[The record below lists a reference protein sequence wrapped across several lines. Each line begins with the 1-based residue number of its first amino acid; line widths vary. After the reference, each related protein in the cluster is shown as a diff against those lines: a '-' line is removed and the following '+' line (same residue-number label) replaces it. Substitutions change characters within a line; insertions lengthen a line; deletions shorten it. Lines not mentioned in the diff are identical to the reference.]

1 VESAKHKNIIL
12 GRRNK
17 MAVSPKAN
25 TRKFSSLM
33 EDIKTASESGVE
45 TAYGRVA
52 AGYYGT
58 SLPTLTN
65 GDFGFFRL
73 TSDGKLMVDTELTV
87 DGNVIVDN
95 VAVWATNI
103 SDSSTSSFALV
114 DASGHPQVDV
124 LTMPG
129 GLTGY
134 AEDAAHTTGEIGVM
148 ALAVR
153 NDAGASLV
161 DTDGDYAPLMVNAYG
176 MLNTN
181 FDMIRDVA
189 PTVNGGNRDAGVQT
203 FTLADDDPAV
213 TALEIMDDWDA
224 VEDAAIGTD
233 GVVFMAKARST
244 QQAAVAEDDAVIPVT
259 NLVGELKIAG
269 HDSATNS
276 NRVEETDPI
285 SSHHVEET
293 LADVTNGA
301 DATYYYYFDMDGF
314 KYFTTQLTLNGGSGT
329 CTATVEATI
338 QDDGTA
344 PASCTYVDITLSEFG
359 AASFTA
365 SDMLIGD
372 VAYGFK
378 YVRIKIVASTG
389 AADDADWTIYNK
401 KLY

>member
-1 VESAKHKNIIL
+1 
-12 GRRNK
+12 
-17 MAVSPKAN
+17 
-25 TRKFSSLM
+25 M
-33 EDIKTASESGVE
+33 EDVKTATESGVE

-103 SDSSTSSFALV
+103 ADSSTSSFALV

-153 NDAGASLV
+153 NDAGTSLV
-161 DTDGDYAPLMVNAYG
+161 DTDGDYAPLMVNAFG

-181 FDMIRDVA
+181 LDMIRDVA

-224 VEDAAIGTD
+224 TEDSAIGTD
-233 GVVFMAKARST
+233 GAVFMAKARST

-378 YVRIKIVASTG
+378 YVRIKIVAATG